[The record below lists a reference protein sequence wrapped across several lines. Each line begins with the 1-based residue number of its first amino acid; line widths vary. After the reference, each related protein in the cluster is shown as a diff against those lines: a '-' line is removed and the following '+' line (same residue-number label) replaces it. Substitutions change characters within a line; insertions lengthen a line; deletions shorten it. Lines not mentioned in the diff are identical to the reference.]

1 MIEADIVLGY
11 LQDKTGPIPIMA
23 HPPNT
28 TGDLSL
34 EQFLDV
40 VLKQRKSKDMRKG
53 IKLDFKT
60 QEAFMKSETIVEQF
74 LLSDP
79 VSKQVVIKNSEFNS
93 KQCSENKLGKYQI
106 SLSNLKN
113 KK

>member
-1 MIEADIVLGY
+1 MIEADVVLGY
-11 LQDKTGPIPIMA
+11 LEDKTGPIPIMA

-60 QEAFMKSETIVEQF
+60 QDAFMKSEKIVEQF

-93 KQCSENKLGKYQI
+93 KQNHSGRMRDLI
-106 SLSNLKN
+106 D
-113 KK
+113 